1 MSYMKLWVPANLVS
15 FLTFSFKYIYGELVE
30 LYLLSR
36 LSTVID
42 ESSVGL
48 YTLYTVFSLMCVGK
62 LLLGQNCLTNMLI
75 FG

>member
-1 MSYMKLWVPANLVS
+1 MSYMKLRVPANLVS

-48 YTLYTVFSLMCVGK
+48 YSSLQNSPWHSVTAEAFGKGNLYFL
-62 LLLGQNCLTNMLI
+62 
-75 FG
+75 